1 MSTSREG
8 KTVEETPASN
18 PRGEKETPGVL
29 WEEWVVPWVVAQ
41 PPVSLNEAS
50 QAG

>member
-1 MSTSREG
+1 MSTSGEG
-8 KTVEETPASN
+8 KTVEGTPVSN

-29 WEEWVVPWVVAQ
+29 WEEWVVSRVVPQ
-41 PPVSLNEAS
+41 PPVSLNEAR